1 MKQFLSHIWHNL
13 LLHRVPTIW
22 KAFNNWFFFLL
33 IERRKERQNDQK
45 QVPYQVILSKNTLYI
60 RPIGRF
66 LLLLSQIVTVLVA
79 AETQPTVLQCW
90 RKTSQWAKI
99 KVSAELCSFKR
110 LKQKNQSFL
119 FLAFSSFTGCL
130 HPFVHG
136 PFSSVWPLLLFSRLW
151 LSSPASP
158 LQGPLW
164 WRRDHLG
171 NSRLLPHLKTHYLI
185 TSAKSLWKASRPQV
199 LWMRTSLRE
208 HPSLCHSSDDEHW
221 GGAGRRPFLLNGAPL
236 ETCVVPYSLGTSAS

>member
-1 MKQFLSHIWHNL
+1 M
-13 LLHRVPTIW
+13 
-22 KAFNNWFFFLL
+22 
-33 IERRKERQNDQK
+33 
-45 QVPYQVILSKNTLYI
+45 YI

-164 WRRDHLG
+164 WRQDHLG
-171 NSRLLPHLKTHYLI
+171 NSRLLPRLKTHYLI
-185 TSAKSLWKASRPQV
+185 TSAKSLSPGRHHAPRFCGWG
-199 LWMRTSLRE
+199 
-208 HPSLCHSSDDEHW
+208 HPCGSI
-221 GGAGRRPFLLNGAPL
+221 LL
-236 ETCVVPYSLGTSAS
+236 SATAVMMNTGEGQGEDHFY